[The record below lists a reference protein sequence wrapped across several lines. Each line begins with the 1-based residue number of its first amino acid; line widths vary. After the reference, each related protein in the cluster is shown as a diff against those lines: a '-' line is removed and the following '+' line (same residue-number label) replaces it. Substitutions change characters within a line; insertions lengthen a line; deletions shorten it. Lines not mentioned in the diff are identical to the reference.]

1 MQLLINQKAND
12 MATSTLDKLSRVHF
26 TKLEKN
32 NELGFFYQREDIF
45 YLYFV
50 KIKIIRVA
58 RIINMH
64 VIFRKVNSISFTI
77 K

>member
-32 NELGFFYQREDIF
+32 NELVFFYQREDIF

-50 KIKIIRVA
+50 KNKIIRVA
-58 RIINMH
+58 RRINMH
-64 VIFRKVNSISFTI
+64 VILRKVNSISFTI